1 MEVSIYLF
9 PLVLWNCKYSTILI
23 CDNIIIK
30 SYSNP
35 FTAYNFITFLTG
47 KNILPC
53 SNRAN
58 IFPRTWNPCWCL
70 WLAQLICITKF
81 MTWLF
86 VSKSLYAYNKLCYL
100 ILESFFYRQ
109 KTKYTFY
116 IILLFCSKTDKILRG
131 YIFHLEQVIFKFMLI
146 RFIFRMRIQ
155 KALKLADHRTPKT
168 IN

>member
-1 MEVSIYLF
+1 M
-9 PLVLWNCKYSTILI
+9 
-23 CDNIIIK
+23 IIK

-35 FTAYNFITFLTG
+35 FSAYTFYHFFNRKKHPFLFKPG
-47 KNILPC
+47 KHLSSHVKPMLVSLISSTHLHNKIYDMAFQKESLCMRIINHVILFR
-53 SNRAN
+53 NH
-58 IFPRTWNPCWCL
+58 F
-70 WLAQLICITKF
+70 
-81 MTWLF
+81 
-86 VSKSLYAYNKLCYL
+86 Y
-100 ILESFFYRQ
+100 YRQ

-116 IILLFCSKTDKILRG
+116 IILFFCSKTDKILRG